1 MTGKLNHFFPVSTY
15 SVKVGLTDEQ
25 RQTIIDHTDA
35 CVQETGYDAN
45 DTSWTGDLFGQHK
58 VHHLK
63 QYAPLMGVLHTA
75 FNNFIVGLGVTPD
88 IYDFWITRSWPVKQV
103 GQKTIEYHRHA
114 MAHLV
119 AVYYPKAPEGSGGI
133 QIATDS
139 HQNELFPGMF
149 EEQQYKKGIISNSSL
164 YSMSEVTLPVED
176 DLLLIIPA
184 KLAHKTLSNAADVTR
199 YSVTFD
205 TVLTLK
211 DPTELEMG
219 YPPLDQ
225 WQRLDGVKF

>member
-1 MTGKLNHFFPVSTY
+1 MSGKLNHFFPVSTY
-15 SVKVGLTDEQ
+15 SVKAGLTDEQ

-35 CVQETGYDAN
+35 CVQETGYDTT

-58 VHHLK
+58 VHHLE
-63 QYAPLMGVLHTA
+63 QYAPLIGVLHTA
-75 FNNFIVGLGVTPD
+75 FNNFIVGLGVASD

-103 GQKTIEYHRHA
+103 DQKSIQYHRHQ

-133 QIATDS
+133 RIATDA

-149 EEQQYKKGIISNSSL
+149 NEEQYAQGIISASSP
-164 YSMSEVTLPVED
+164 YCMSEITLPVED

-184 KLAHKTLSNAADVTR
+184 KLAHKTLSNATGVTR
-199 YSVTFD
+199 YSVTLD
-205 TVLTLK
+205 AVLTLK
-211 DPTELEMG
+211 DPTKLEMG

-225 WQRLDGVKF
+225 WQKLVSAKI